1 MRAQSLLL
9 ALAVLL
15 ALSTSVSAAHIRVE
29 GHVKELQSL
38 RNMKDAYVRLYK
50 DGIKI
55 KAHYTKKNGR
65 FQFRLQNNAIDVI
78 RVSAPGHITKC
89 FQIDTHGAAW
99 VGDHSVSLLKVD
111 MTMMEEVKGFDHSYF
126 DMPLGLA
133 KYNPTTGFLSWS
145 KKYEAQLTPELVQ
158 LMEEYNDR
166 VELYAA
172 LIEP

>member
-1 MRAQSLLL
+1 
-9 ALAVLL
+9 
-15 ALSTSVSAAHIRVE
+15 
-29 GHVKELQSL
+29 
-38 RNMKDAYVRLYK
+38 
-50 DGIKI
+50 
-55 KAHYTKKNGR
+55 
-65 FQFRLQNNAIDVI
+65 
-78 RVSAPGHITKC
+78 
-89 FQIDTHGAAW
+89 
-99 VGDHSVSLLKVD
+99 